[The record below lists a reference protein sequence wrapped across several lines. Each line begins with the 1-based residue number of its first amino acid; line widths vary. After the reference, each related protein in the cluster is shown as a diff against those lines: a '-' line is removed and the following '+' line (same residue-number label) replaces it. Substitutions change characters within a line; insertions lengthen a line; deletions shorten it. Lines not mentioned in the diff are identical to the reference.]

1 MKSKKILL
9 AMLTILHFAMS
20 AQKSMVSSNVKE
32 ATVYLNGAFVV
43 REARTSL
50 FQGSNTLVFSKIP
63 ASIEPSSIQISVDKN
78 IEIIS
83 VRTREKIKSN
93 PEDSIL
99 LLKLTD
105 SLNSLR
111 KSRVINDTKL
121 KVLKEEEDIIRKNQP
136 SFSSEYAI
144 KTTELQ
150 SVVLFN
156 RTRLS
161 ELFFAMVELN
171 YDSGRLD
178 SLEKLLKLRIAR
190 IRNTKPEKWYD
201 IETEVTSTG
210 RYEAT
215 FRISYFTM
223 FASWVPSYDL
233 RVQDVSSPVRLQMK
247 ASLTQFTGETWENVR
262 LTVSNGSPENSEVGP
277 GIAPWFLRY
286 FQRTDIV
293 HNANTTHSE
302 QIRNVSGVV
311 RDNAGEPLIGANV
324 FIKEYSSVGV
334 VTDIEGRYY
343 IPVPQGSKTI
353 TVSYVGYVSKESSIK
368 SDHVD
373 FILDESN
380 LLEEVVITGS
390 RVSKENSNVS
400 YAINGINTKELVV
413 RDFAA
418 PPAKVSYQPTTFS
431 FTIDKPC
438 TVNSSSVGS
447 DIMVNMQEIPSV
459 YHYWTIPKME
469 KSVFLTARLADWQKF
484 DLLSG
489 QINLY
494 LEGKYVGKSFLD
506 VRVAADTLDISLG
519 RDKNIIVERTMTR
532 DFRKKNFMSNKTTI
546 EKKFAFEVRNNKG
559 QPVRVTV
566 QDHFPI
572 STDKSIDVYDTEAP
586 KGIINTENK
595 IVTWLCDL
603 QPRSSVSFDLSYSV
617 KFSADKWVDLE

>member
-1 MKSKKILL
+1 MKSKKSLL

-93 PEDSIL
+93 PDDSIL

-223 FASWVPSYDL
+223 FASWLPSYDL

>member
-1 MKSKKILL
+1 
-9 AMLTILHFAMS
+9 
-20 AQKSMVSSNVKE
+20 
-32 ATVYLNGAFVV
+32 
-43 REARTSL
+43 
-50 FQGSNTLVFSKIP
+50 
-63 ASIEPSSIQISVDKN
+63 
-78 IEIIS
+78 
-83 VRTREKIKSN
+83 
-93 PEDSIL
+93 
-99 LLKLTD
+99 
-105 SLNSLR
+105 
-111 KSRVINDTKL
+111 
-121 KVLKEEEDIIRKNQP
+121 
-136 SFSSEYAI
+136 
-144 KTTELQ
+144 
-150 SVVLFN
+150 
-156 RTRLS
+156 
-161 ELFFAMVELN
+161 
-171 YDSGRLD
+171 
-178 SLEKLLKLRIAR
+178 
-190 IRNTKPEKWYD
+190 
-201 IETEVTSTG
+201 
-210 RYEAT
+210 
-215 FRISYFTM
+215 
-223 FASWVPSYDL
+223 
-233 RVQDVSSPVRLQMK
+233 
-247 ASLTQFTGETWENVR
+247 
-262 LTVSNGSPENSEVGP
+262 
-277 GIAPWFLRY
+277 
-286 FQRTDIV
+286 
-293 HNANTTHSE
+293 
-302 QIRNVSGVV
+302 VV

>member
-1 MKSKKILL
+1 MKSKKSLL

-93 PEDSIL
+93 PDDSIL

-190 IRNTKPEKWYD
+190 MRNTKPEKWYD

>member
-1 MKSKKILL
+1 MKSKKSLL

-93 PEDSIL
+93 PDDSIL

>member
-1 MKSKKILL
+1 MKSKKSLL

-93 PEDSIL
+93 PDDSIL

-586 KGIINTENK
+586 KGKINTENK

>member
-1 MKSKKILL
+1 M
-9 AMLTILHFAMS
+9 
-20 AQKSMVSSNVKE
+20 
-32 ATVYLNGAFVV
+32 
-43 REARTSL
+43 
-50 FQGSNTLVFSKIP
+50 
-63 ASIEPSSIQISVDKN
+63 
-78 IEIIS
+78 
-83 VRTREKIKSN
+83 RTREKIKSN
-93 PEDSIL
+93 PDDSIL

-136 SFSSEYAI
+136 SFSSEYAV

-586 KGIINTENK
+586 KGKINTENK

>member
-93 PEDSIL
+93 PDDSIL

-572 STDKSIDVYDTEAP
+572 STDKSIYVYDTEAP

>member
-93 PEDSIL
+93 PDDSIL

>member
-93 PEDSIL
+93 PDDSIL

-586 KGIINTENK
+586 KGKINTENK